1 MEFHDTVKKPIP
13 VLPMSPNKIDV
24 KFDLY
29 TFESR
34 DKFMSLKYNPKK
46 STLLRSTFN
55 PKHSTVIV
63 VHGFRSGIQEW
74 MKVFTLFLDKK
85 YALQLS

>member
-1 MEFHDTVKKPIP
+1 
-13 VLPMSPNKIDV
+13 MSPEKIDV

-34 DKFMSLKYNPKK
+34 NKPMSLKYNPQK

-63 VHGFRSGIQEW
+63 VHGFRSGVEEW
-74 MKVFTLFLDKK
+74 MKVFILFLYKKK
-85 YALQLS
+85 YAFLQLP